1 MNAVDQR
8 ARAHRRAKHRR
19 RPRRREPP
27 PPPESKFG
35 RTWWGKLWLNSFI
48 GIDYQNRIPRGRLYA
63 NPDRV
68 RDLGI
73 KGNRVI
79 APVKGRRRH
88 PYTVKVALPSFTKS
102 ERKRILRSISSNPFV
117 LGELLNGQLPQHIYK
132 LTQRHDI
139 DLLPKDWNSL
149 TGTCSCPDWAV
160 PCKHLA
166 AVIYLLANEIDK
178 NPFLIFRLHGMDLLA
193 EVKKRSHVRDD
204 EHHEQSVT
212 LAQPVTSETT
222 AGPRSSPLAL
232 LDLDLSAIPELGDR
246 LFTLLQEQPLFHD
259 GDFREILKNQY
270 ARTSLRVARLEP
282 GLRDDAVDVRDYSGH
297 SIYIDSFG
305 SFVSSVDA
313 EGEVVHKW
321 QHDWIEDLFRLRTH
335 GLQSVNEGDS
345 HAVFWYVVFRV
356 ALKLLTQQAFVP
368 RVVVYPNEESTVRW
382 EAATIDGAITEI
394 IAQLYE
400 LCPLD
405 MLRNEQ
411 AEDNGFIEPKQQ
423 VDGILNLLLTHFI
436 SLAFHFAPQE
446 DHEDSVQMW
455 FFTGNRHRFKWF
467 GYRDTPQVVQRWLN
481 CLSFR
486 DRQHRVLMF
495 IEELVPPDRSLVPH
509 ELSRDGLKISTDLL
523 LGVTFKVER
532 DMNVYSLAEIGA
544 KATSLPD
551 GPRILSDLAFL
562 STYFPD
568 LSVLLQKSAGG
579 GEDVRSYTFVEF
591 TPILLQVLPV
601 LRLLG
606 VHLVLPKSLD
616 RLLRPKVSVRVSR
629 KSKEEVKSYLQLNDI
644 VAFDWQVALGET
656 KVSQAEFL
664 RLVEAAQGLVQINGE
679 YVFIDSDEAS
689 DLANRLDELPN
700 SMSSMDILRA
710 GLAEEFDEA
719 DVEVDDSFN
728 ELLTSIMQ
736 VEPVEIPKELCGTL
750 RPYQRVGFQWLVKNN
765 TFGFGSLLADDMGLG
780 KTIQVISFLLHQKA
794 NGDLKDSGAL
804 VVAPTSV
811 LTNWRKE
818 IERFAPS
825 LSVTVHHGTAREATQ
840 LQSDVI
846 LTSYGVIRSDVDELK
861 ENSFPTLV
869 IDEAQNIKN
878 PDAQQTKAIKQIR
891 ASSKIALSG
900 TPVENR
906 LLDYWSIF
914 DFAMPQYLGS
924 RKKFSD
930 SFARSIELD
939 RNQEALESFR
949 KVTAPF
955 ILRRVK
961 SDKSIISDLPDKIES
976 NRFCSL
982 TSEQAA
988 LYQKTVDDTMQK
1000 IDEAESKIKRNASVL
1015 NLMLRLKQICNS
1027 PSHFLKRDYKSTEES
1042 GKLSL
1047 LVDILGEALDAD
1059 EKVLVFTQFAKM
1071 GEQLVSCVESEFG
1084 FEPAFLHGGVS
1095 RKMRDKM
1102 IDSFQND
1109 SKSRAMVLSLKAGGT
1124 GVNLTA
1130 ANQVVHYDLWW
1141 NPAVENQATD
1151 RAFRIGQTKNVLVHR
1166 LITEN
1171 TFEER
1176 IDEMIVDKKA
1186 LAEMTVSD
1194 GEISITE
1201 LSTEEIREIVE
1212 LR

>member
-1 MNAVDQR
+1 MTNEVDQQVR
-8 ARAHRRAKHRR
+8 KRRAKFQRGSRR
-19 RPRRREPP
+19 RHPR

-48 GIDYQNRIPRGRLYA
+48 GIDFENRIPRGRQYA
-63 NPDRV
+63 NPSRV
-68 RDLGI
+68 PSLEI
-73 KGNRVI
+73 KGTRVT
-79 APVKGRRRH
+79 APVQGRRRH
-88 PYTVKVALPSFTKS
+88 PYRVKVALPSFTKS
-102 ERKRILRSISSNPFV
+102 ERKRILRAVSSNPFV
-117 LGELLNGQLPQHIYK
+117 LGELLNGQLPQEIYK
-132 LTQRHDI
+132 LAKKHDI

-149 TGTCSCPDWAV
+149 EGTCSCPDWAV

-193 EVKKRSHVRDD
+193 AVKKRSHVED
-204 EHHEQSVT
+204 EQLEQSVA
-212 LAQPVTSETT
+212 LEQPVTSEITSES
-222 AGPRSSPLAL
+222 RRSPLQL
-232 LDLDLSAIPELGDR
+232 LDLDLSAIPELGER
-246 LFTLLQEQPLFHD
+246 LFTLLQERPLFHEK
-259 GDFREILKNQY
+259 DFREILKNQY

-282 GLRDDAVDVRDYSGH
+282 GLRDDAIDVRDYLGH
-297 SIYIDSFG
+297 TVYIDSFG
-305 SFVSSVDA
+305 TFVSSVDA
-313 EGEVVHKW
+313 SGEVIHKW

-335 GLQSVNEGDS
+335 GLQSVNEGDA

-356 ALKLLTQQAFVP
+356 ALKLLTEQAFVP
-368 RVVVYPNEESTVRW
+368 RMVAYPNGESNIRW
-382 EAATIDGAITEI
+382 EAATIDGSITAILKH
-394 IAQLYE
+394 LYE
-400 LCPLD
+400 LCPLN
-405 MLRNEQ
+405 MLQ
-411 AEDNGFIEPKQQ
+411 SDQSEDNGFVEPKQQ

-436 SLAFHFAPQE
+436 SLAFHFAPQD
-446 DHEDSVQMW
+446 DHEDTVQMW
-455 FFTGNRHRFKWF
+455 FFTGVRHKFEWF
-467 GYRDTPQVVQRWLN
+467 GSRDTPQVVQRWLN

-486 DRQHRVLMF
+486 DRTHRVLMF
-495 IEELVPPDRSLVPH
+495 IQELLPPDESAERH
-509 ELSRDGLKISTDLL
+509 ELSREGLQISTNLL

-532 DMNVYSLAEIGA
+532 DTRIYSLAEIGA
-544 KATSLPD
+544 EATSIPD
-551 GPRILSDLAFL
+551 GSRILSDLAFL

-568 LSVLLQKSAGG
+568 LSVLLQNSARGAK
-579 GEDVRSYTFVEF
+579 DVRSYTFAEF

-606 VHLVLPKSLD
+606 VNLVLPKSLD
-616 RLLRPKVSVRVSR
+616 RLLRPKLSVRVSR
-629 KSKEEVKSYLQLNDI
+629 KSKTEVKSYLQLNDI

-656 KVSQAEFL
+656 KMSQADFL
-664 RLVEAAQGLVQINGE
+664 RLVEATHGLVHINGE
-679 YVFIDSDEAS
+679 YVFIDSDEAE
-689 DLANRLDELPN
+689 DLAARLDELPN

-710 GLAEEFDEA
+710 GLAEEFNEA

-736 VEPVEIPKELCGTL
+736 IEPVEIPEELCGTL
-750 RPYQRVGFQWLVKNN
+750 RAYQRVGFQWLVKNA

-780 KTIQVISFLLHQKA
+780 KTIQVICFLLHQKA
-794 NGDLKDSGAL
+794 KGELKKSGAL

-811 LTNWRKE
+811 LTNWRRE

-825 LSVTVHHGTAREATQ
+825 LNVKVYHGTARDLTQ

-846 LTSYGVIRSDVDELK
+846 LTSYGVIRSDVDEMK
-861 ENSFPTLV
+861 KNPYPTLV

-878 PDAQQTKAIKQIR
+878 PDAGQTKAIKQIQ
-891 ASSKIALSG
+891 ASNKIALSG

-914 DFAMPQYLGS
+914 DFAMPRYLGS
-924 RKKFSD
+924 RKKFTD
-930 SFARSIELD
+930 SFAKPIELD
-939 RNQEALESFR
+939 RNQDTLGSFR

-982 TSEQAA
+982 TTEQAA
-988 LYQKTVDDTMQK
+988 LYQKTVDDTMHK

-1027 PSHFLKRDYKSTEES
+1027 PSHFLKRDYTSTEES

-1047 LVDILGEALDAD
+1047 FVDILGEALDAD
-1059 EKVLVFTQFAKM
+1059 EKVLIFSQFAKM
-1071 GEQLVSCVESEFG
+1071 GEQLVTCVEAEFG

-1095 RKMRDKM
+1095 RTMRDKM

-1176 IDEMIVDKKA
+1176 IDEMIQDKKA
-1186 LAEMTVSD
+1186 IAEMTVAD

-1201 LSTEEIREIVE
+1201 LSTDEIREIVE

>member
-1 MNAVDQR
+1 M
-8 ARAHRRAKHRR
+8 
-19 RPRRREPP
+19 
-27 PPPESKFG
+27 
-35 RTWWGKLWLNSFI
+35 T
-48 GIDYQNRIPRGRLYA
+48 
-63 NPDRV
+63 
-68 RDLGI
+68 
-73 KGNRVI
+73 
-79 APVKGRRRH
+79 APVKGRRKH
-88 PYTVKVALPSFTKS
+88 PYRVKVSLRPFSKS
-102 ERKRILRSISSNPFV
+102 ERSQILKAVSSNPFV
-117 LGELLNGQLPQHIYK
+117 LGELLNGQLPANIHELANERGIN
-132 LTQRHDI
+132 
-139 DLLPKDWNSL
+139 LLPKDWKSL
-149 TGTCSCPDWAV
+149 NGTCSCPDWAV

-193 EVKKRSHVRDD
+193 EVKKRSHFDREQPD
-204 EHHEQSVT
+204 ESNAVEQ
-212 LAQPVTSETT
+212 QPSSKATST
-222 AGPRSSPLAL
+222 PRKSPLPL
-232 LDLDLSAIPELGDR
+232 LDLDLSAIPELGER
-246 LFTLLQEQPLFHD
+246 LFTLLQERPLFHEN
-259 GDFREILKNQY
+259 DFREILKTQY

-282 GLRDDAVDVRDYSGH
+282 GLRDDAIDVRDYLGH
-297 SIYIDSFG
+297 TIYIDDFG
-305 SFVSSVDA
+305 TFVSSVDA
-313 EGEVVHKW
+313 EGEAIHKW
-321 QHDWIEDLFRLRTH
+321 QQDWIEDLFRLRTH
-335 GLQSVNEGDS
+335 GLKSVNEGDA

-368 RVVVYPNEESTVRW
+368 RMVAYPNGESTIHW
-382 EAATIDGAITEI
+382 GAATIDGAITEI
-394 IAQLYE
+394 LTQLYE
-400 LCPLD
+400 LCPDD
-405 MLRNEQ
+405 MLRHDSSES
-411 AEDNGFIEPKQQ
+411 DGLLEPKQQ

-436 SLAFHFAPQE
+436 SLAFHFAPAE
-446 DHEDSVQMW
+446 DHDDTVQMW
-455 FFTGNRHRFKWF
+455 FFTGTRFKFKWF

-486 DRQHRVLMF
+486 DRSHRVLMF
-495 IEELVPPDRSLVPH
+495 IQEILPPDRRPELLS
-509 ELSRDGLKISTDLL
+509 LSREGLQISTDLL

-532 DMNVYSLAEIGA
+532 DTRVYSLAEIGA
-544 KATSLPD
+544 EATSIPD
-551 GPRILSDLAFL
+551 GPLILSDLAFL

-568 LSVLLQKSAGG
+568 LRDLLQSSARGNEG
-579 GEDVRSYTFVEF
+579 LRSYSFAEF

-606 VHLVLPKSLD
+606 VHLILPKSLD
-616 RLLRPKVSVRVSR
+616 RLLRPKMSVRVSR

-644 VAFDWQVALGET
+644 VSFDWQVALGET
-656 KVSQAEFL
+656 KVSQADFQ
-664 RLVEAAQGLVQINGE
+664 RLVEAAQGLIHIKGE
-679 YVFIDSDEAS
+679 YVFIDSDEAE
-689 DLANRLDELPN
+689 DLATRLDERPN
-700 SMSSMDILRA
+700 SMTSMDILRA

-719 DVEVDDSFN
+719 DVELDESFN

-750 RPYQRVGFQWLVKNN
+750 RPYQRVGFQWLVKNT

-794 NGDLKDSGAL
+794 QGELKESGAL

-825 LSVTVHHGTAREATQ
+825 LRVKVYHGTARKVTQ
-840 LQSDVI
+840 LESDVI

-861 ENSFPTLV
+861 ENTFPTLV

-878 PDAQQTKAIKQIR
+878 PDAQQTKAIKQIS
-891 ASSKIALSG
+891 AGSKIALSG

-914 DFAMPQYLGS
+914 DFAMPRYLGS
-924 RKKFSD
+924 RKKFTD
-930 SFARSIELD
+930 LFARPIELD
-939 RNQEALESFR
+939 RSQETLESFR
-949 KVTAPF
+949 KITAPF

-988 LYQKTVDDTMQK
+988 LYQKTVDDTMHK
-1000 IDEAESKIKRNASVL
+1000 IDEADSKIKRNASVL

-1027 PSHFLKRDYKSTEES
+1027 PSHFLKRDYTSTEES

-1047 LVDILGEALDAD
+1047 FVDILGEALDAD

-1071 GEQLVSCVESEFG
+1071 GEQLVTCVDAEFG

-1095 RKMRDKM
+1095 RTMRDKM

-1171 TFEER
+1171 TFEEK
-1176 IDEMIVDKKA
+1176 INDMIVDKKA
-1186 LAEMTVSD
+1186 LAEMTVAD

>member
-1 MNAVDQR
+1 M
-8 ARAHRRAKHRR
+8 
-19 RPRRREPP
+19 
-27 PPPESKFG
+27 
-35 RTWWGKLWLNSFI
+35 T
-48 GIDYQNRIPRGRLYA
+48 
-63 NPDRV
+63 
-68 RDLGI
+68 
-73 KGNRVI
+73 
-79 APVKGRRRH
+79 APVKGRRKH
-88 PYTVKVALPSFTKS
+88 PYRVKVSLRPFSKS
-102 ERKRILRSISSNPFV
+102 ERSQILKAVSSNPFV
-117 LGELLNGQLPQHIYK
+117 LGELLNGQLPANIHELANERGIN
-132 LTQRHDI
+132 
-139 DLLPKDWNSL
+139 LLPKDWKSL
-149 TGTCSCPDWAV
+149 NGTCSCPDWAV

-193 EVKKRSHVRDD
+193 EVKKRSHFDREQPD
-204 EHHEQSVT
+204 ESNAVEQ
-212 LAQPVTSETT
+212 QPSSKATST
-222 AGPRSSPLAL
+222 PRKSPLPL
-232 LDLDLSAIPELGDR
+232 LDLDLSAIPELGER
-246 LFTLLQEQPLFHD
+246 LFTLLQERPLFHEN
-259 GDFREILKNQY
+259 DFREILKTQY

-282 GLRDDAVDVRDYSGH
+282 GLRDDAIDVRDYLGH
-297 SIYIDSFG
+297 TIYIDDFG
-305 SFVSSVDA
+305 TFVSSVDA
-313 EGEVVHKW
+313 EGEAIHKW
-321 QHDWIEDLFRLRTH
+321 QQDWIEDLFRLRTH
-335 GLQSVNEGDS
+335 GLKSVNEGDA

-368 RVVVYPNEESTVRW
+368 RMVAYPNGESTIHW
-382 EAATIDGAITEI
+382 GAATIDGAITEI
-394 IAQLYE
+394 LTQLYE
-400 LCPLD
+400 LCPDD
-405 MLRNEQ
+405 MLRHDSSES
-411 AEDNGFIEPKQQ
+411 DGLLEPKQQ

-436 SLAFHFAPQE
+436 SLAFHFAPAE
-446 DHEDSVQMW
+446 DHDDTVQMW
-455 FFTGNRHRFKWF
+455 FFTGTRFKFKWF

-486 DRQHRVLMF
+486 DRSHRVLMF
-495 IEELVPPDRSLVPH
+495 IQEILPPDRRPELLS
-509 ELSRDGLKISTDLL
+509 LSREGLQISTDLL

-532 DMNVYSLAEIGA
+532 DTRVYSLAEIGA
-544 KATSLPD
+544 EATSIPD
-551 GPRILSDLAFL
+551 GPLILSDLAFL

-568 LSVLLQKSAGG
+568 LRDLLQSSARGNEG
-579 GEDVRSYTFVEF
+579 LRSYSFAEF

-606 VHLVLPKSLD
+606 VHLILPKSLD
-616 RLLRPKVSVRVSR
+616 RLLRPKMSVRVSR

-644 VAFDWQVALGET
+644 VSFDWQVALGET
-656 KVSQAEFL
+656 KGSQADFQ
-664 RLVEAAQGLVQINGE
+664 RLVEAAQGLIHIKGE
-679 YVFIDSDEAS
+679 YVFIDSDEAE
-689 DLANRLDELPN
+689 DLATRLDERPN
-700 SMSSMDILRA
+700 SMTSMDILRA

-719 DVEVDDSFN
+719 DVELDESFN

-750 RPYQRVGFQWLVKNN
+750 RPYQRVGFQWLVKNT

-794 NGDLKDSGAL
+794 QGELKESGAL

-825 LSVTVHHGTAREATQ
+825 LRVKVYHGTARKVTQ
-840 LQSDVI
+840 LESDVI

-861 ENSFPTLV
+861 ENTFPTLV

-878 PDAQQTKAIKQIR
+878 PDAQQTKAIKQIS
-891 ASSKIALSG
+891 AGSKIALSG

-914 DFAMPQYLGS
+914 DFAMPRYLGS
-924 RKKFSD
+924 RKKFTD
-930 SFARSIELD
+930 LFARPIELD
-939 RNQEALESFR
+939 RSQETLESFR
-949 KVTAPF
+949 KITAPF

-988 LYQKTVDDTMQK
+988 LYQKTVDDTMHK
-1000 IDEAESKIKRNASVL
+1000 IDEADSKIKRNASVL

-1027 PSHFLKRDYKSTEES
+1027 PSHFLKRDYTSTEES

-1047 LVDILGEALDAD
+1047 FVDILGEALDAD

-1071 GEQLVSCVESEFG
+1071 GEQLVTCVDAEFG

-1095 RKMRDKM
+1095 RTMRDKM

-1171 TFEER
+1171 TFEEK
-1176 IDEMIVDKKA
+1176 INDMIVDKKA
-1186 LAEMTVSD
+1186 LAEMTVAD